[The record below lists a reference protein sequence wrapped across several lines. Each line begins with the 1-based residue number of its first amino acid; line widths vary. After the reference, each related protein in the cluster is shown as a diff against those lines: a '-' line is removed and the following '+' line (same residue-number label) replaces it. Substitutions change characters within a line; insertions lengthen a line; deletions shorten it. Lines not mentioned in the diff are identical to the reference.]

1 MKNIDYEL
9 NHKSVEQVT
18 GTKHSKEYMLTVD
31 TAKQVK
37 IASEYVGLV
46 GMKHG
51 GSRANNCLL
60 NYDDIAKSLGVSK
73 STLKDLLEIDRKLIP
88 QIREL
93 FDNGEGAL
101 LEGTL
106 DLSR

>member
-1 MKNIDYEL
+1 M
-9 NHKSVEQVT
+9 EQVT

-46 GMKHG
+46 GIKHG
-51 GSRANNCLL
+51 VKVGTKTYDSR
-60 NYDDIAKSLGVSK
+60 KSL
-73 STLKDLLEIDRKLIP
+73 T

>member
-1 MKNIDYEL
+1 
-9 NHKSVEQVT
+9 
-18 GTKHSKEYMLTVD
+18 MLTVD